1 MRQSS
6 TFEHPKQM
14 IGKWDGW
21 GRFRQ
26 SMNST
31 SRSTCNRLL
40 RQHAKRSLAARLLC
54 ALSLVVVSGLAAA
67 QQTPK
72 PQKSQGAHPDLNGVW
87 QVLNTA
93 NYDLLPHE
101 ARAAMELRPG
111 PAQPVPAKAVLAL
124 GAVGAVPAGLGVVV
138 GDEIPYQA
146 WALSKKKENQEH
158 WLERDPEI
166 KCYLP
171 GVPRAN
177 YMPFP
182 FQIVQ
187 NESDIFIAYEF
198 AGATRN
204 IFLKDPG
211 APPADSWMGLSVGH
225 WEGSTLVVKV
235 TGLNDSTWFDRSGDF
250 HSDQLEVMERYTLT
264 SPATMRYEA
273 TITDPKVFTR
283 PWTMSMTLYRRVGVD
298 AQLLQFKCVPFVEE
312 LIYGQLRKHP
322 LP

>member
-1 MRQSS
+1 
-6 TFEHPKQM
+6 
-14 IGKWDGW
+14 
-21 GRFRQ
+21 
-26 SMNST
+26 MNSAG
-31 SRSTCNRLL
+31 RSTSNRPSH
-40 RQHAKRSLAARLLC
+40 QYAGRSLAAKLLC
-54 ALSLVVVSGLAAA
+54 ALSLIVVSGIAGA
-67 QQTPK
+67 QQTHK
-72 PQKSQGAHPDLNGVW
+72 GPQGTGRHPDLNGVW
-87 QVLNTA
+87 QALNPA

-111 PAQPVPAKAVLAL
+111 PVQSVPAKGVLAL

-138 GDEIPYQA
+138 GDEIPYQP
-146 WALSKKKENQEH
+146 WALSKKRENQEH

-177 YMPFP
+177 YMPLP
-182 FQIVQ
+182 FQIIQ

-211 APPADSWMGLSVGH
+211 PPPADSWMGQSVGH
-225 WEGSTLVVKV
+225 WEGSTLVVRV

-250 HSDQLEVMERYTLT
+250 HSDELEVLERYTLT
-264 SPATMRYEA
+264 SPETMRYEA

-283 PWTMSMTLYRRVGVD
+283 PWTISMTLYRRVGDD

-312 LIYGQLRKHP
+312 LIYGPLRKHP

>member
-1 MRQSS
+1 
-6 TFEHPKQM
+6 
-14 IGKWDGW
+14 
-21 GRFRQ
+21 
-26 SMNST
+26 MNST
-31 SRSTCNRLL
+31 NRSTRGKVLFIY
-40 RQHAKRSLAARLLC
+40 AARSSAAGLLC
-54 ALSLVVVSGLAAA
+54 ALLLLTGSDVVGA
-67 QQTPK
+67 QQPHQS
-72 PQKSQGAHPDLNGVW
+72 QKSAGTHPDLNGVW

-101 ARAAMELRPG
+101 ARAAMQLRPG
-111 PAQPVPAKAVLAL
+111 PAQPVPVKEVLAL

-138 GDEIPYQA
+138 GDEIPYQD
-146 WALSKKKENQEH
+146 WALRKKKENQEH

-211 APPADSWMGLSVGH
+211 PPPADSWMGQSVGH
-225 WEGSTLVVKV
+225 WEGSTLVVRV
-235 TGLNDSTWFDRSGDF
+235 NGFNDSTWFDRSGDF
-250 HSDQLEVMERYTLT
+250 HSDQLEVTERYTLT

-273 TITDPKVFTR
+273 TIVDPKVFTR
-283 PWTMSMTLYRRVGVD
+283 PWTMSMTLYRRVGAD